1 MYWLSIIVL
10 SAIIAYVMRVVPIK
24 NTTKH
29 YHVSI
34 NSFSV
39 LWRLTLEYLNG
50 NIPHRIFWFYFDTL
64 IVSLVNALK
73 RTNNF
78 NTALPLAVKKV
89 NQFLIKAN

>member
-1 MYWLSIIVL
+1 MFWLSIIVL
-10 SAIIAYVMRVVPIK
+10 SVIIAYVLRVISIK
-24 NTTKH
+24 NAVKY

-64 IVSLVNALK
+64 IVSLINALK

-89 NQFLIKAN
+89 NQFLIKAD